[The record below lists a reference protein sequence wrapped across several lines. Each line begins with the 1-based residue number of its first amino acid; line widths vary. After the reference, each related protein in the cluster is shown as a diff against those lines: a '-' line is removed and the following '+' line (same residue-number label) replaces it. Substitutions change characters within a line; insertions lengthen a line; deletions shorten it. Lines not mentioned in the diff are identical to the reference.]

1 MASLG
6 EVYERKRGGGG
17 HATPQR
23 VLLGVSLFLL
33 GAAMVV
39 IGLVVAS
46 TEALAAFDVGRYESR
61 RIAGV
66 LGGLGVP
73 AVFTGILTVLP
84 ATRRVRAAAAVGAGI
99 AIVGVAL
106 YWTVYPSQWL
116 GASVDRHYTFE
127 TATIYFLG
135 TLVTFWCFFVAAAN
149 FKTRNDPGGTVE
161 LEVLTAGQ
169 TKIVEVDTSAIR
181 SGIGGIGLFGS
192 NAPTATTSPAT
203 PPTPVSDGGS
213 VARTIR
219 SPTERTESRPTEDAD
234 VIRPRAEPDG
244 PVDRYCGN
252 CRHFEYVRDGT
263 TMRPYCGARG
273 ETMDDMQP
281 CDEWAATK
289 QI

>member
-17 HATPQR
+17 HATPRR

-39 IGLVVAS
+39 VGLVVAS
-46 TEALAAFDVGRYESR
+46 TEILSAVDVGRYESR

-84 ATRRVRAAAAVGAGI
+84 ASERVRAAAAIGAGI

-106 YWTVYPSQWL
+106 FWTVYPGQWL
-116 GASVDRHYTFE
+116 GASVERHYTFE
-127 TATIYFLG
+127 TATIYFVG
-135 TLVTFWCFFVAAAN
+135 ALVTFWCFFVAVAN

-161 LEVLTAGQ
+161 LEVLTAGE

-192 NAPTATTSPAT
+192 DAPTATVS
-203 PPTPVSDGGS
+203 PTPVSDGGS
-213 VARTIR
+213 VAQTIR
-219 SPTERTESRPTEDAD
+219 TPGERTEQRPSDDAD
-234 VIRPRAEPDG
+234 VIRPREEPAG

-252 CRHFEYVRDGT
+252 CRHFEYVRDGSG
-263 TMRPYCGARG
+263 MQPYCGAHK
-273 ETMDDMQP
+273 ETMADMRP
-281 CDEWAATK
+281 CEEWAPNREA
-289 QI
+289 

>member
-17 HATPQR
+17 HATPRR

-39 IGLVVAS
+39 VGLVLAS
-46 TEALAAFDVGRYESR
+46 TEVLAAFDVGRYESR

-73 AVFTGILTVLP
+73 AVFIGILTVLP
-84 ATRRVRAAAAVGAGI
+84 ANERVRGAAAIGAGI

-106 YWTVYPSQWL
+106 FWTVYPSQWL

-127 TATIYFLG
+127 TATIYFVG
-135 TLVTFWCFFVAAAN
+135 TLVTFWCFFVAVVN

-169 TKIVEVDTSAIR
+169 TKIVEVDTSAIK
-181 SGIGGIGLFGS
+181 SGIGGIGLFGRG
-192 NAPTATTSPAT
+192 APTATTT
-203 PPTPVSDGGS
+203 PTAVSDGGS
-213 VARTIR
+213 VTNTIS
-219 SPTERTESRPTEDAD
+219 SPGARTESVPDEDAD
-234 VIRPRAEPDG
+234 IIRPDAEPDG

-252 CRHFEYVRDGT
+252 CRHFEYVKDGSA
-263 TMRPYCGARG
+263 MRPYCGAHK

-281 CDEWAATK
+281 CSEWTPN
-289 QI
+289 QDV